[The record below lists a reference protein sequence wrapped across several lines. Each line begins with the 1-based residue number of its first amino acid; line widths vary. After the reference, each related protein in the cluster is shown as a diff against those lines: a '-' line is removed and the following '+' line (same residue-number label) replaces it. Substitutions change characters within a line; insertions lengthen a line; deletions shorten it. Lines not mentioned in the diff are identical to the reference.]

1 MVQRIKKWVGI
12 LTAGVLL
19 LGGVPLEKAAAE
31 SSVSVSAA
39 SCVVMEAVTGAV
51 LYEKNA
57 REERPMAS
65 TTKIMTAL
73 LCLESGDLDRE
84 FSVDSD
90 AIHVDGRCAMAC
102 CCRPGMM
109 QPVQPR

>member
-57 REERPMAS
+57 REEKGIKRQ
-65 TTKIMTAL
+65 
-73 LCLESGDLDRE
+73 
-84 FSVDSD
+84 
-90 AIHVDGRCAMAC
+90 
-102 CCRPGMM
+102 
-109 QPVQPR
+109 QP

>member
-39 SCVVMEAVTGAV
+39 SCVVMEAVKVSPAALRKKCTGRTP
-51 LYEKNA
+51 YGQHNENYDS
-57 REERPMAS
+57 P
-65 TTKIMTAL
+65 AL
-73 LCLESGDLDRE
+73 
-84 FSVDSD
+84 
-90 AIHVDGRCAMAC
+90 
-102 CCRPGMM
+102 PGK
-109 QPVQPR
+109 R